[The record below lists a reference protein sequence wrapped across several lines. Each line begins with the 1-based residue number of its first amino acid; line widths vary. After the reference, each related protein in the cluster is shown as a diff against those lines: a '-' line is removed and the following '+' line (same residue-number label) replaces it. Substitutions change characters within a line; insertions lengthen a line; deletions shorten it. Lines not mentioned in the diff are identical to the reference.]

1 MQVIGKDEIL
11 KLIDNAES
19 LENLKDTVESLDKS
33 EVETMDL
40 YEGDVVVIMFDE
52 IDGVPELVQRL
63 QDMYPDNPVIAIHKN
78 IDLLIEQADEALEM
92 LDGMKAKISIL
103 HDTPTTSKII
113 V

>member
-1 MQVIGKDEIL
+1 MQVISKDEIL
-11 KLIDNAES
+11 KLVDSADSLES
-19 LENLKDTVESLDKS
+19 LKSAVESLDKS

-63 QDMYPDNPVIAIHKN
+63 QEMYPDNPVIAIHKN